1 MTIVAMKKALISN
14 HQSKLN
20 KDSKWYHEDVAD
32 FKNNL
37 NKVSDSR
44 VKEMYRNMVAF
55 NSPSF
60 EKWVEQEEG
69 KMLKAGLFDM
79 KNLKPQNCLD

>member
-1 MTIVAMKKALISN
+1 MTILEMKKALINN

-20 KDSKWYHEDVAD
+20 KNSKWYQEDVAD
-32 FKNNL
+32 FKSNI

-44 VKEMYRNMVAF
+44 IKEMYRNMVAF
-55 NSPSF
+55 NSKSF
-60 EKWVEQEEG
+60 EKWVAQEEG
-69 KMLKAGLFDM
+69 KMKKAGLFDM